1 MAKDEAKIKFRA
13 DTSGFNEDLSKAKD
27 TSRQLTSQ
35 MKLLEAEFGNTGDK
49 TTYLSEKQKNL
60 KEQLA
65 VSAEKV
71 TALNGK
77 LEAAKKHYGDTS
89 HEAQYWAT
97 EVNKAKTA
105 QENLKTAL
113 NNVNKELQENANKE
127 KAAQSASEQLS
138 QTIAQQESKLSQL
151 KTAYVDAVLQ
161 KGKDSTEAK
170 QLADSIRNLNTEL
183 DNNKTDLKNATDA
196 ADELGKAYD
205 ESGDKAKGAAT
216 GGYTVLKNVVAN
228 LATDVFQRAI
238 QSAKEFAVSVIDTG
252 KEFYASMSNVQA
264 LSGATG
270 KDFDDLTA
278 KAKEMG
284 AETRYTAKEAAD
296 AMGYMA
302 LAGWDAGQ
310 MIDGINPI
318 LNLAAANNM
327 DLATASD
334 IVTDDLTAFGLE
346 AKDAAHFSDVLAI
359 TSAKSNTNI
368 EMMGEA
374 FQYAGSV
381 CGSMGYSIEDAAL
394 AIGTMANSGIK
405 ASQAGTTLR
414 SIITRL
420 ATDAGASSTSL
431 GALGI
436 LTENLGVEFYDSAG
450 QARDLSDV
458 LEETRKA
465 WAGLTAQEQAEYANK
480 IAGKTAI
487 AGFLALMSDEKLT
500 IDQVGAAIEDLGY
513 DLDSMGTSVTGL
525 QNIYG
530 SYNDV
535 TATATELVNQFGFA
549 EEDASQI
556 AMMLSN
562 SMTKQND
569 ELLTV
574 TQAVE
579 SCGVS
584 WEKYADAVWASNG
597 AANELIDNA
606 MYNLTQGLFESEDG
620 IAEYVEFLQSEY
632 DMTLDDAQAFTDA
645 FIESAASTSTGWDSL
660 KDSIS
665 NCNGAAQEMSDTMLD
680 NLQGDMTLMSSA
692 LDGLKLKLFDDVNSP
707 LRDIVQCVTN
717 DVIPAAMNAV
727 EWVEQHKTLVSDL
740 GTVLGVVAGG
750 IVAYNIAMG
759 IKAGME
765 AANVTSLGAYVVA
778 QISANTAMLA
788 CPITWIVAG
797 ITALVAVVVL
807 AVKHWDDITA
817 AAGRFK
823 DACVDKFGDFKGWC
837 GEHIAQPVKNA
848 ASSVKESFGNLKD
861 NAVNKFGE
869 IKNSI
874 TQSVGNAVT
883 SAKQSFGELKDSAVS
898 KFTEIGGN
906 VLNTMQPAINVVT
919 SLWQNASNTLKGVWE
934 GVGTTA
940 KGAWE
945 VIKNATAGPVLLAC
959 DAIVGD
965 WSQLASDAQN
975 IWNNMGDGLKQI
987 GTGIK
992 QTMSSIASGIKE
1004 DANIKYQAMR
1014 DSMSAIGNSIAATAK
1029 STWSSISTFFVST
1042 STNIKESVVNKFNA
1056 MKDALPA
1063 IWDSAKNSVHEK
1075 WTGIKSFFTT
1085 TIPSIKDTAVQG
1097 FKDMVSGIGSSLS
1110 QVGSTVAE
1118 GFSSAIDY
1126 ITSLP
1131 GRAVGWGKDFVQGL
1145 IDGIKSKIGS
1155 VRDAASNVADNIR
1168 SFLHF
1173 SVPDEGPLTDY
1184 ESWMPDF
1191 IGGLASGIEKG
1202 RSTIKDAVNSLASDM
1217 VVSPDVQASFTGYN
1231 SDIVQKVDTDRTDSL
1246 SHIEMLREYIGD
1258 AVDERI
1264 RRVESTIKLD
1274 WLDKKLDR
1282 LIEATE
1288 ASGDMYLD
1296 GEKISRSIAPSS
1308 DKINGERYNLTERGV
1323 LI

>member
-27 TSRQLTSQ
+27 ASRQLTSQ

-105 QENLKTAL
+105 QENLKAELTK
-113 NNVNKELQENANKE
+113 VNTEIQKNASE
-127 KAAQSASEQLS
+127 QKAAKSASEQLS

-205 ESGDKAKGAAT
+205 ESGNKAKGAAT

-228 LATDVFQRAI
+228 LATDAFQRGI
-238 QSAKEFAVSVIDTG
+238 QAAKDFATSVVDTG

-334 IVTDDLTAFGLE
+334 IVTDDLTAFGL
-346 AKDAAHFSDVLAI
+346 AASDAAHFSDVLAI

-405 ASQAGTTLR
+405 ASMAGTTLR

-420 ATDAGASSTSL
+420 GTDAGASSTSL
-431 GALGI
+431 GALGV
-436 LTENLGVEFYDSAG
+436 LTEELGVEFYDSAG
-450 QARDLSDV
+450 QARDLSDM
-458 LEETRKA
+458 LEDTRKA
-465 WAGLTAQEQAEYANK
+465 WATLTAQEQVEYANK

-487 AGFLALMSDEKLT
+487 AGFLALMSDEKITL
-500 IDQVGAAIEDLGY
+500 DQVSVAVEDLGY
-513 DLDSMGTSVTGL
+513 NLDDMGTSVTAL
-525 QNIYG
+525 QNVYAG
-530 SYNDV
+530 YNDV
-535 TATATELVNQFGFA
+535 TQTATELVNQFGFA
-549 EEDASQI
+549 QEDANQI
-556 AMMLSN
+556 AAML
-562 SMTKQND
+562 
-569 ELLTV
+569 
-574 TQAVE
+574 
-579 SCGVS
+579 
-584 WEKYADAVWASNG
+584 
-597 AANELIDNA
+597 ANTMSD
-606 MYNLTQGLFESEDG
+606 S
-620 IAEYVEFLQSEY
+620 
-632 DMTLDDAQAFTDA
+632 
-645 FIESAASTSTGWDSL
+645 SATGWDTL

-665 NCNGAAQEMSDTMLD
+665 DCNGAAQEMSDTMLD

-692 LDGLKLKLFDDVNSP
+692 LDGLKLKLFDDINSP
-707 LRDIVQCVTN
+707 LRNIVQCVTN
-717 DVIPAAMNAV
+717 DVIPAAMSAV
-727 EWVEQHKTLVSDL
+727 EWVEQHKTLVNDL
-740 GTVLGVVAGG
+740 GIALGILTSG
-750 IVAYNIAMG
+750 IAAYNIAMG
-759 IKAGME
+759 IKKGIDAAG
-765 AANVTSLGAYVVA
+765 AAAMNIYSAAQAVA
-778 QISANTAMLA
+778 NSAMLA
-788 CPITWIVAG
+788 CPVTWVVAG

-823 DACVDKFGDFKGWC
+823 DTCVDKFNGFKGWC
-837 GEHIAQPVKNA
+837 DEHIAQPFKNA
-848 ASSVKESFGNLKD
+848 AASTKDAFNSLKENTAS
-861 NAVNKFGE
+861 KFSE
-869 IKNSI
+869 IKGNI
-874 TQSVGNAVT
+874 TQSVGNAVD
-883 SAKQSFGELKDSAVS
+883 SAKQAFSDLKDSAIS

-906 VLNTMQPAINVVT
+906 VLNVMQPAISVVT
-919 SLWQNASNTLKGVWE
+919 SLWQNAGETLRGIWE
-934 GVGTTA
+934 GLGNIA
-940 KGAWE
+940 QGAWE
-945 VIKNATAGPVLLAC
+945 VIKNVIAGPALLIC
-959 DAIVGD
+959 DIVAGN
-965 WSQLASDAQN
+965 WSQLGSDALN
-975 IWNNMGDGLKQI
+975 IWNNIGSGLSQI
-987 GTGIK
+987 GNGIKQVLSSIATGIK
-992 QTMSSIASGIKE
+992 QDMEIKFHALQDGLSAVGNAIAS
-1004 DANIKYQAMR
+1004 
-1014 DSMSAIGNSIAATAK
+1014 TAK
-1029 STWSSISTFFVST
+1029 NIWSGISSFFVQVG
-1042 STNIKESVVNKFNA
+1042 TNIKDSVVNNFNT

-1063 IWDSAKNSVHEK
+1063 IWEGVKSSAQNA
-1075 WTGIKSFFTT
+1075 WNGIKSFFTQ
-1085 TIPSIKDTAVQG
+1085 TIPHIKDCAVQG
-1097 FKDMVSGIGSSLS
+1097 FKDMVSGIGSELS
-1110 QVGSTVAE
+1110 QVGNVVAD
-1118 GFSSAIDY
+1118 GFSSAIDF

-1145 IDGIKSKIGS
+1145 IDGIGS
-1155 VRDAASNVADNIR
+1155 MIQGVRDAASNVADTIR

-1184 ESWMPDF
+1184 ETWMPDF
-1191 IGGLASGIEKG
+1191 VGGLAKGIEKG
-1202 RSTIKDAVNSLASDM
+1202 RNVIRTAVSNLASDM
-1217 VVSPDVQASFTGYN
+1217 TVNPDAQASFVGYN
-1231 SDIVQKVDTDRTDSL
+1231 SGINVDAYDKAENISHMDR
-1246 SHIEMLREYIGD
+1246 LREYIGD
-1258 AVDERI
+1258 AMDEKIRI
-1264 RRVESTIKLD
+1264 AESSIKLD
-1274 WLDKKLDR
+1274 WLEKKLDR
-1282 LIEATE
+1282 LIDAAETP
-1288 ASGDMYLD
+1288 SDTYLD

-1308 DKINGERYNLTERGV
+1308 DVVNGERYNLTERGV

>member
-27 TSRQLTSQ
+27 ASRQLTSQ

-49 TTYLSEKQKNL
+49 TSYLSEKQKNL

-65 VSAEKV
+65 VSTEKV

-77 LEAAKKHYGDTS
+77 LEAAKKYYGDTS
-89 HEAQYWAT
+89 HETQYWAT

-105 QENLKTAL
+105 QENLKAELTK
-113 NNVNKELQENANKE
+113 VNTEIQKNASE
-127 KAAQSASEQLS
+127 QKAARSASEQLS
-138 QTIAQQESKLSQL
+138 QTIAQQESQLSKL

-170 QLADSIRNLNTEL
+170 QLANSIKNLNAEL
-183 DNNKTDLKNATDA
+183 DDNKTDLKNATDA

-334 IVTDDLTAFGLE
+334 IVTDDLTAFGL
-346 AKDAAHFSDVLAI
+346 AASDAAHFSDVLAI

-405 ASQAGTTLR
+405 ASMAGTTLR

-420 ATDAGASSTSL
+420 GTDAGASSTSL
-431 GALGI
+431 GALGV
-436 LTENLGVEFYDSAG
+436 LTEELGVEFYDSAG
-450 QARDLSDV
+450 QARDLSDM
-458 LEETRKA
+458 LEDTRKA
-465 WAGLTAQEQAEYANK
+465 WAALTAQEQVEYANK

-500 IDQVGAAIEDLGY
+500 LDQVSVAVEDLGY
-513 DLDSMGTSVTGL
+513 NLDNMGTSVTAL
-525 QNIYG
+525 QNVYAG
-530 SYNDV
+530 YNDV
-535 TATATELVNQFGFA
+535 TQTATELVNQFGFA
-549 EEDASQI
+549 QEDANQI
-556 AMMLSN
+556 AAML
-562 SMTKQND
+562 
-569 ELLTV
+569 
-574 TQAVE
+574 
-579 SCGVS
+579 
-584 WEKYADAVWASNG
+584 
-597 AANELIDNA
+597 ANTMSD
-606 MYNLTQGLFESEDG
+606 S
-620 IAEYVEFLQSEY
+620 
-632 DMTLDDAQAFTDA
+632 
-645 FIESAASTSTGWDSL
+645 SATGWDTL

-665 NCNGAAQEMSDTMLD
+665 DCNGAAQEMSDTMLD

-727 EWVEQHKTLVSDL
+727 EWVEQHKTLVSGL
-740 GTVLGVVAGG
+740 GITLGVLTSG
-750 IVAYNIAMG
+750 IAAYNIAMG
-759 IKAGME
+759 IKKGIDAAG
-765 AANVTSLGAYVVA
+765 AAAMNIYSAAQAVA
-778 QISANTAMLA
+778 NSAMLA

-807 AVKHWDDITA
+807 AVKHWDDITT

-823 DACVDKFGDFKGWC
+823 DACVEKFDSFKGWC
-837 GEHIAQPVKNA
+837 DEHIGQPVASA
-848 ASSVKESFGNLKD
+848 AQK
-861 NAVNKFGE
+861 
-869 IKNSI
+869 
-874 TQSVGNAVT
+874 
-883 SAKQSFGELKDSAVS
+883 
-898 KFTEIGGN
+898 
-906 VLNTMQPAINVVT
+906 
-919 SLWQNASNTLKGVWE
+919 
-934 GVGTTA
+934 
-940 KGAWE
+940 
-945 VIKNATAGPVLLAC
+945 
-959 DAIVGD
+959 
-965 WSQLASDAQN
+965 ASDAF
-975 IWNNMGDGLKQI
+975 NNMKEAGKNKLEELKNGAREKLEGLKQI
-987 GTGIK
+987 TSDKLGAIQNAYNEHGGGVKGIVTGYLEAVRQYHQTKFDAINSLTGGKLGNLADTVRGKMEGIK
-992 QTMSSIASGIKE
+992 
-1004 DANIKYQAMR
+1004 DR
-1014 DSMSAIGNSIAATAK
+1014 
-1029 STWSSISTFFVST
+1029 F
-1042 STNIKESVVNKFNA
+1042 
-1056 MKDALPA
+1056 
-1063 IWDSAKNSVHEK
+1063 
-1075 WTGIKSFFTT
+1075 
-1085 TIPSIKDTAVQG
+1085 
-1097 FKDMVSGIGSSLS
+1097 
-1110 QVGSTVAE
+1110 
-1118 GFSSAIDY
+1118 
-1126 ITSLP
+1126 
-1131 GRAVGWGKDFVQGL
+1131 
-1145 IDGIKSKIGS
+1145 
-1155 VRDAASNVADNIR
+1155 
-1168 SFLHF
+1168 
-1173 SVPDEGPLTDY
+1173 
-1184 ESWMPDF
+1184 
-1191 IGGLASGIEKG
+1191 
-1202 RSTIKDAVNSLASDM
+1202 RSTIDDIKSYFRFDIQWPHIPSPSIDVEWKTEGTLAEAAKFLGLQGLPSFKIRWNAEGAIFNKATIAGYAAGAFQGVGEAGPEAVT
-1217 VVSPDVQASFTGYN
+1217 P
-1231 SDIVQKVDTDRTDSL
+1231 
-1246 SHIEMLREYIGD
+1246 IETLREYIGD
-1258 AVDERI
+1258 AMDERI

-1282 LIEATE
+1282 LIEAAET
-1288 ASGDMYLD
+1288 SGDTYLD

-1308 DKINGERYNLTERGV
+1308 DKVNGERYNLTERGV